1 MRVWC
6 KIGSLMQSTTDDIVS
21 AVMGGWAA
29 AFSKLDAA
37 ALAALYSRHALFY
50 GSNPT
55 LYRGNEGVAAYF
67 NALPRWRTPTV
78 RFTDVTT
85 GQVSPDVINFA
96 GTANFDLGEE
106 AAPLSVK
113 ITWVIVREDGDWKIV
128 SHHVSSKTPL
138 IEQ

>member
-1 MRVWC
+1 V
-6 KIGSLMQSTTDDIVS
+6 QSAADD
-21 AVMGGWAA
+21 AVPTIIEKWSA
-29 AFSKLDAA
+29 AFRKLDAN
-37 ALAALYSRHALFY
+37 ALATLYSRHALFY

-67 NALPRWRTPTV
+67 NALPRWRAPTV
-78 RFTDVTT
+78 QFTDVTT
-85 GQVSPDVINFA
+85 AQVSPDLINFA

-106 AAPLSVK
+106 APPLTVK

-138 IEQ
+138 IEP

>member
-1 MRVWC
+1 
-6 KIGSLMQSTTDDIVS
+6 MQSADDD
-21 AVMGGWAA
+21 AVPTIIEKWSA
-29 AFSKLDAA
+29 AFRKLDAN

-67 NALPRWRTPTV
+67 NALPRWRAPTV
-78 RFTDVTT
+78 QFTDVTT
-85 GQVSPDVINFA
+85 AQVSPDLINFA

-106 AAPLSVK
+106 APPLTVK

-138 IEQ
+138 IEP